1 MKTFQ
6 QFQEETPDIKGIIT
20 RSGKKPLKRGLNQ
33 ISDVIGTEDAGSKI
47 SDIIKTQGLKALKNA
62 LNDRETKK
70 FAKSK

>member
-1 MKTFQ
+1 MK
-6 QFQEETPDIKGIIT
+6 K
-20 RSGKKPLKRGLNQ
+20 GLNQ